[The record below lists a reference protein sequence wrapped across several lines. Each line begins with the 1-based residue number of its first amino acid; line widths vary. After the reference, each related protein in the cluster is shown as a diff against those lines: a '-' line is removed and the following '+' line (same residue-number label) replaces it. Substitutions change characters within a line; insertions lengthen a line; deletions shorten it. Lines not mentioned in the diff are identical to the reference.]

1 MRPIAVTMGCPVGVG
16 PEILLRF
23 FETLEHSTEFPPV
36 VLGDYT
42 VLSRTA
48 EQLRLRAEPVL
59 WEPGNGIRPGTVPV
73 MALSQLDTDKLLWGK
88 PTQDTSIAMADYIH
102 AAVRHTRRGDFA
114 AMVTCPISKKALN
127 NAVKAAEAEKK
138 REAAKQRAIKE
149 FVAKWEQEHKK
160 RQVKRKPAKKK
171 TSKKKV
177 TA

>member
-1 MRPIAVTMGCPVGVG
+1 MTAKEALAAAREQAKHARGLWTN
-16 PEILLRF
+16 LRKSLQ
-23 FETLEHSTEFPPV
+23 EEE
-36 VLGDYT
+36 
-42 VLSRTA
+42 
-48 EQLRLRAEPVL
+48 
-59 WEPGNGIRPGTVPV
+59 
-73 MALSQLDTDKLLWGK
+73 
-88 PTQDTSIAMADYIH
+88 
-102 AAVRHTRRGDFA
+102 
-114 AMVTCPISKKALN
+114 KALN